1 MGAIQRQGIINT
13 VLSYTG
19 VVIGFANLLI
29 IQPMFLTTEEVG
41 LVRVLYS
48 FSMLMST
55 LMPLGITNATTR
67 FFPRYR
73 NPGTG
78 HAGFLGFALLFPVVG
93 FLLIGGLVYG
103 FSDAI
108 IGQYAS
114 KSPLFTEYFHYVFPL
129 SLVLNMV
136 SVLNVYCFAHF
147 RTVVPVFFQ
156 DVITR
161 VGMIL
166 IVSAYFIRL
175 IDLDLLVMAMVGV
188 YALQL
193 LLLLGYVLSFERPV
207 LRFDRH
213 VFTSATRAEIAG
225 YAMLF
230 SFAAMASLGLKQLDV
245 VMLGRSVDLALVGI
259 YSVVATIPAVIEG
272 AITALEK
279 VLSAR
284 ISDSIQR
291 DRWDEVRNMYVLS
304 SRYLLLLGGLLFLG
318 INLSVGDLLSL
329 LPEAYGLGLN
339 VVYILSAG
347 VLFNMATGA
356 NTSVLFY
363 SDHYKAGLVMLF
375 GLIILAFVFNLIFIP
390 MWGMEGAAF
399 ATVSSVLL
407 YNFLKFSYIW
417 RAMGLQ
423 PFDGRNLRN
432 VLLIA
437 GCGLLFFVPMP
448 AGSAVVAILLRS
460 VVVSI
465 VYVTGAILLRIAPE
479 LVDGFLQRAGL
490 KSRWS

>member
-1 MGAIQRQGIINT
+1 MGAIQRQGILNA

-19 VVIGFANLLI
+19 VVIGFANLLV

-67 FFPRYR
+67 FFPRFR
-73 NPGTG
+73 DPATG
-78 HAGFLGFALLFPVVG
+78 HAGFLGFALLFPILG

-103 FSDAI
+103 FSDVI
-108 IGQYAS
+108 VGQYAS
-114 KSPLFTEYFHYVFPL
+114 KSPLFTEYFRYVFPL
-129 SLVLNMV
+129 SLVLNLV

-166 IVSAYFIRL
+166 IVSAYFVRL
-175 IDLDLLVMAMVGV
+175 IDLDLLVAAMVGV
-188 YALQL
+188 YGLQL
-193 LLLLGYVLSFERPV
+193 LLLLAYLLTFERPV
-207 LRFDRH
+207 LRFNKD
-213 VFTSATRAEIAG
+213 VFTKGVSAEIAG

-230 SFAAMASLGLKQLDV
+230 SFAALASLGLRQLDV
-245 VMLGRSVDLALVGI
+245 VMLGRSVDLALVGV

-318 INLSVGDLLSL
+318 INLSVSDLLSL

-363 SDHYKAGLVMLF
+363 SDHYKAGLAMLL
-375 GLIILAFVFNLIFIP
+375 GLILLAFGFNLVFIP

-399 ATVSSVLL
+399 ATVSSVFL
-407 YNFLKFSYIW
+407 YNLLKFSYIW
-417 RAMGLQ
+417 RKMGMQ
-423 PFDGRNLRN
+423 PFDARNLRN

-437 GCGLLFFVPMP
+437 LCGLLFFVPMP
-448 AGSAVVAILLRS
+448 QGSAVAAILLRS
-460 VVVSI
+460 VIIAV
-465 VYVTGAILLRIAPE
+465 VYVSGAIVLRIAPE
-479 LVDGFLQRAGL
+479 LVEDVLHRTGMKRGRL
-490 KSRWS
+490 

>member
-1 MGAIQRQGIINT
+1 MGAIQRQGILNA

-19 VVIGFANLLI
+19 VVIGFVNLLV

-67 FFPRYR
+67 FFPRFR
-73 NPGTG
+73 DPATG
-78 HAGFLGFALLFPVVG
+78 HAGFLGFVLLFPVLG
-93 FLLIGGLVYG
+93 FLFIGGLVYG
-103 FSDAI
+103 FSDVI
-108 IGQYAS
+108 VGQYAS
-114 KSPLFTEYFHYVFPL
+114 KSPLFTEYFRYVFPL
-129 SLVLNMV
+129 SLVLNLV
-136 SVLNVYCFAHF
+136 SVVNVYCFAHF

-156 DVITR
+156 DVVTR

-166 IVSAYFIRL
+166 IVSAYFVRL
-175 IDLDLLVMAMVGV
+175 IDLDLLVAAMVGV
-188 YALQL
+188 YGLQL
-193 LLLLGYVLSFERPV
+193 LLLLGYLLTFERPV
-207 LRFDRH
+207 LRFNRD
-213 VFTSATRAEIAG
+213 VFTKGVSTEIAG

-230 SFAAMASLGLKQLDV
+230 SFAALASLGLRQLDV
-245 VMLGRSVDLALVGI
+245 VMLGRSVDLALVGV

-318 INLSVGDLLSL
+318 INLSVEDLLSL
-329 LPEAYGLGLN
+329 LPASYGVGLN

-363 SDHYKAGLVMLF
+363 SNHYRAGLAMLF
-375 GLIILAFVFNLIFIP
+375 GLILLAFGFNLVFIP
-390 MWGMEGAAF
+390 LWGMEGAAF
-399 ATVSSVLL
+399 ATVSSVFL
-407 YNFLKFSYIW
+407 YNLLKFGYIW
-417 RAMGLQ
+417 KRMGMQ
-423 PFDGRNLRN
+423 PFDARNLRN

-437 GCGLLFFVPMP
+437 LCGLLFFVPMP
-448 AGSAVVAILLRS
+448 GDSEVVAIVLRS
-460 VVVSI
+460 FLI
-465 VYVTGAILLRIAPE
+465 TLTYGAGAIALRIVPE
-479 LVDGFLQRAGL
+479 LVEDFRRRTGMKRG
-490 KSRWS
+490 RP